1 MECQKIINLLYDTTN
16 QPCEF
21 RTRNWVEIKDESRGT
36 HDVSTQIIFKTPM
49 IKSSLC
55 DYSDAYIHVKGT
67 VTVSN
72 TETPA
77 GPNNRNKK

>member
-1 MECQKIINLLYDTTN
+1 MESQKIINLLYDTTN
-16 QPCEF
+16 QPCES
-21 RTRNWVEIKDESRGT
+21 RTRNWVEINDESRGT
-36 HDVSTQIIFKTPM
+36 HDVSTQIIFKTPV
-49 IKSSLC
+49 IRSSLC

-77 GPNNRNKK
+77 APNNRNKK